1 MKHSTAS
8 VCAAVMAAA
17 ATNEVNWYVWLGLVV
32 SAAVI
37 GFLLDKAVEKYR
49 GKS

>member
-1 MKHSTAS
+1 MKHSTT
-8 VCAAVMAAA
+8 VVFAAIMAAA

-32 SAAVI
+32 SAAVA
-37 GFLLDKAVEKYR
+37 GFFVDKAVEKYR

>member
-1 MKHSTAS
+1 MKHSSAA

-32 SAAVI
+32 SAAVV
-37 GFLLDKAVEKYR
+37 GLLADKAVEKYR